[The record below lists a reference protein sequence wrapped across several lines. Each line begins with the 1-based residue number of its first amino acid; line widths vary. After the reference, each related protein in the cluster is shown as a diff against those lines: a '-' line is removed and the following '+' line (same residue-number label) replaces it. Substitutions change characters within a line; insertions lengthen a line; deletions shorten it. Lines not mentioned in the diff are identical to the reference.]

1 MKIESISGCTCDSLT
16 IDGVE
21 TINMKIT
28 DIKEAIKKLIVAETD
43 LGTIQSILINLLESR
58 GDFEDLGQ
66 CDECGDWITKYTL
79 EV

>member
-1 MKIESISGCTCDSLT
+1 MR
-16 IDGVE
+16 
-21 TINMKIT
+21 
-28 DIKEAIKKLIVAETD
+28 KLIDAETD
-43 LGTIQSILINLLESR
+43 LGTIQSILINLVESR

>member
-16 IDGVE
+16 IDGIE
-21 TINMKIT
+21 TVNMKIT
-28 DIKEAIKKLIVAETD
+28 DIKEAIKKLIDAETD
-43 LGTIQSILINLLESR
+43 LSTIQFILINLVESR

-66 CDECGDWITKYTL
+66 CDECGDWIAKYTL

>member
-21 TINMKIT
+21 TIDMKIT
-28 DIKEAIKKLIVAETD
+28 DVKEAIKKLIDAETD
-43 LGTIQSILINLLESR
+43 LSTIQSILINLVESR

>member
-21 TINMKIT
+21 TIDMKIT
-28 DIKEAIKKLIVAETD
+28 DAKEAIKKLIDAEAD
-43 LGTIQSILINLLESR
+43 LGTIQSVLINLVESR

>member
-21 TINMKIT
+21 TIDMKIT
-28 DIKEAIKKLIVAETD
+28 DVKETIKKLIDTETD
-43 LGTIQSILINLLESR
+43 LGTIQSILINLVESR

>member
-16 IDGVE
+16 IDGIE
-21 TINMKIT
+21 TIDMKIT
-28 DIKEAIKKLIVAETD
+28 DVKEAIKKLIDAETD
-43 LGTIQSILINLLESR
+43 LGTIQSILINLVESR

>member
-21 TINMKIT
+21 TIDMKIT
-28 DIKEAIKKLIVAETD
+28 DVKETIKKLIDAETD
-43 LGTIQSILINLLESR
+43 LGTIQSILINLVESR